1 MKGTKSVNFRKFAKL
16 TTASVCA
23 IALSLVFGGVAN
35 ATPLSESTPLSQQI
49 SHGTHHTTPA
59 PVISE
64 DQLLAVFK
72 AIEEI
77 PDSVLQAG
85 DAAAQSWLKTRLG
98 DGFHSESGGISTF
111 GVVGCVSAIG
121 LAIVTNLPIFKI
133 TKIRTALKA
142 AGGVTKFV
150 KTFKRVYD
158 AQRRAKVPFKT
169 AVSRAVRRAAK
180 KAGPKAQRTLIE
192 LFNLGIVYDACF
204 E

>member
-1 MKGTKSVNFRKFAKL
+1 MESVNFQKL
-16 TTASVCA
+16 VRLTIVNVCA
-23 IALSLVFGGVAN
+23 ISLSITFGGVAN
-35 ATPLSESTPLSQQI
+35 AAPLREATPSSQHN
-49 SHGTHHTTPA
+49 SHSILPMTPA
-59 PVISE
+59 PVLSE
-64 DQLLAVFK
+64 DQLLATFK

-85 DAAAQSWLKTRLG
+85 DAAAQSWLKARLG
-98 DGFHSESGGISTF
+98 DDFHSQPGSVTTF

-142 AGGVTKFV
+142 AGGATKFV

-158 AQRRAKVPFKT
+158 AQRKAKVSFKT
-169 AVSRAVRRAAK
+169 AVSRAVKRAAK
-180 KAGPKAQRTLIE
+180 KAGPEAQQTLIE
-192 LFNLGIVYDACF
+192 LFNLGNVYSACF